1 MPPSIQSAVTVRV
14 DTLNDLPDEILTH
27 ILSFLPYKEAI
38 RTRILSKRWLPLCH
52 SLSVININNEGA
64 SSANTKDWTH
74 FRQFMDAIMF
84 SPRSQHVPLKSF
96 HLKFHYKFWD
106 DNVVCSIN
114 GSKRQNNV
122 ASSISTFSTSL
133 SCLLPFST
141 AKHSWLWDWWVF
153 V

>member
-64 SSANTKDWTH
+64 SSANTKDWTR

-106 DNVVCSIN
+106 DNVVCSI
-114 GSKRQNNV
+114 
-122 ASSISTFSTSL
+122 F
-133 SCLLPFST
+133 
-141 AKHSWLWDWWVF
+141 AKWIEAAKQRRIEYLNLTVNYKQLF
-153 V
+153 VIINIHIKLK